1 MRIRRHNWGWGT
13 YKITLKAL
21 YYYGSHETTYFVNGH
36 GAGGGDNY
44 SIQKQQYGGNNMSND
59 YGAATVTKTSAST
72 SSPGNSSTSYIDV
85 QVNVPNYMY
94 LIVVIEAFSSQ
105 YSQDP
110 SNVGSDSYC
119 LSP

>member
-13 YKITLKAL
+13 YKIRLKAL
-21 YYYGSHETTYFVNGH
+21 YYYGSQETTYYVNGN
-36 GAGGGDNY
+36 GAGGNDNY
-44 SIQKQQYGGNNMSND
+44 SIVKETPHNNDWS
-59 YGAATVTKTSAST
+59 GATVTKTSAST

-94 LIVVIEAFSSQ
+94 MIIYIEAYTSQ
-105 YSQDP
+105 YSTDP
-110 SNVGSDSYC
+110 SNVGADSYC